1 MHGVSRRVLARL
13 GEQRVFSKE
22 AMDAALDLSGLRPGA
37 EEGRK
42 FALAA
47 MHAAGALSLA
57 AGMVFLVAINW
68 RDLGLYGRFAMVEVP
83 LLAAL
88 AVAWIQGVARL
99 SGRLAL
105 LLAVILTGVL
115 LALFGQTYQTGANL
129 YELFLGWAA
138 LTLPWVIACR
148 WAPCWGLWLLLVN
161 VALMLIAQAAGRGD
175 FLSGIIWDRQRGSAW
190 ALGLLVDSVFYAVLA
205 FSAKRRDLGLSAQ
218 WLQRGVAA
226 AAMVFGTIMM
236 LDRITSSSRD
246 GAAVVLEILLFLATA
261 AGFAVYA
268 YLLKSD
274 LFNFAALALSLIV
287 VTTAEL
293 ARMLMEGRD
302 SLESLLILGCW
313 VILASTGS
321 VMGISNLAKQWRKK
335 EGATV

>member
-1 MHGVSRRVLARL
+1 MDGVSRRVLARL
-13 GEQRVFSKE
+13 GERRVLSE
-22 AMDAALDLSGLRPGA
+22 AAMNAALDLSGLRPGM
-37 EEGRK
+37 EERRK
-42 FALAA
+42 FALST
-47 MHAAGALSLA
+47 MRAAGVLSLA
-57 AGMVFLVAINW
+57 AGIVFLVAFNW
-68 RDLGLYGRFAMVEVP
+68 RELGVYGRFATVEVP

-88 AVAWIQGVARL
+88 AVAWMQGVARL

-115 LALFGQTYQTGANL
+115 LVLFGQTYQTGANL

-175 FLSGIIWDRQRGSAW
+175 FLSGIIWNRQRGSAW
-190 ALGLLVDSVFYAVLA
+190 GLGLLVDSVLYAALA
-205 FSAKRRDLGLSAQ
+205 FSAKRPDLGLSAR
-218 WLQRGVAA
+218 WLQRGVMAV
-226 AAMVFGTIMM
+226 AMVFGTIMM
-236 LDRITSSSRD
+236 LHRITSSSRD
-246 GAAVVLEILLFLATA
+246 GAAAVLEILLFLAVA
-261 AGFAVYA
+261 VGFAVYA
-268 YLLKSD
+268 YFQKVD

-293 ARMLMEGRD
+293 AKMLMEGRAGIEA
-302 SLESLLILGCW
+302 LFILGCW

-321 VMGISNLAKQWRKK
+321 VVGISNLAKQWRKN
-335 EGATV
+335 EGAAA